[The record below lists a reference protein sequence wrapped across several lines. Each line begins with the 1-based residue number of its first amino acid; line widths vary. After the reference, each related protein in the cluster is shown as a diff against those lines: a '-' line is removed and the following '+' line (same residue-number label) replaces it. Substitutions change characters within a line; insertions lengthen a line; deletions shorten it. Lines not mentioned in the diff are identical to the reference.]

1 MSSTS
6 KDRGIMDSN
15 ALSALID
22 ELRTIGTD
30 QQAIEVK
37 SGVGKNV
44 RDTLSAFSN
53 GSGGLLIVGLSEA
66 EGFSPVPGFDAAKAR
81 DSLVSRCE
89 QMEPSVRADIEIHDL
104 AGSPILVAEVPEIEP
119 RNKPCYI
126 REQGMY
132 QSSYIRLGDADIKLS
147 RYEIDRLL
155 EEHHQPKWD

>member
-66 EGFSPVPGFDAAKAR
+66 E
-81 DSLVSRCE
+81 
-89 QMEPSVRADIEIHDL
+89 
-104 AGSPILVAEVPEIEP
+104 
-119 RNKPCYI
+119 
-126 REQGMY
+126 
-132 QSSYIRLGDADIKLS
+132 
-147 RYEIDRLL
+147 
-155 EEHHQPKWD
+155 